1 MSLLGMEFDIKGHI
15 YKPFYI
21 ILGVLFFLGLLSFL
35 SVVYSYYYIRFT
47 LVEYIKELKEERN
60 RWKNKK

>member
-21 ILGVLFFLGLLSFL
+21 ILGVLFFLGLLAFL
-35 SVVYSYYYIRFT
+35 SVIYSYYYIKYT

>member
-21 ILGVLFFLGLLSFL
+21 ILGVLFFLGLLGFL
-35 SVVYSYYYIRFT
+35 SVVYSYYYIKYT

>member
-21 ILGVLFFLGLLSFL
+21 ILGVLFFLGLLVFL
-35 SVVYSYYYIRFT
+35 GIVYSYIYIKYT
-47 LVEYIKELKEERN
+47 LVDYIKELKEERN
-60 RWKNKK
+60 RWKNTK

>member
-21 ILGVLFFLGLLSFL
+21 ILGVLFFLGLLTIL
-35 SVVYSYYYIRFT
+35 SVIYSYYYIKYT
-47 LVEYIKELKEERN
+47 LVDYINEVKRDRKRYFN
-60 RWKNKK
+60 NK

>member
-21 ILGVLFFLGLLSFL
+21 ILGALLFLGLLGFL
-35 SVVYSYYYIRFT
+35 SVVYSYYYIKFT

>member
-21 ILGVLFFLGLLSFL
+21 ILGVLFFLGLLSIL
-35 SVVYSYYYIRFT
+35 SVIYSYYYIKYT
-47 LVEYIKELKEERN
+47 LADYINEVKRDRKRYFN
-60 RWKNKK
+60 NK